1 MTERDTGR
9 DALMQGIG
17 RLEGTMS
24 GIAKEVSELRQNVV
38 TKEVLEA
45 RIAPTQRFVY
55 GLIALVLL
63 AVGAAVIGGVVNRE
77 PPALPKIEIIIPT
90 ATPVAR

>member
-17 RLEGTMS
+17 RLEGTMM

-63 AVGAAVIGGVVNRE
+63 AVGGAIISGVVNRE
-77 PPALPKIEIIIPT
+77 PPVLPKIEIIVP
-90 ATPVAR
+90 TPVPVAK